1 MMALSRGRGKDWTG
15 WKGFVSVSIYDRCTC
30 VSLRIYIHT
39 HTFSRVSRLGS
50 DGQQLCT
57 IRLCRIPILRRHSY
71 RNFSTSLTLAIA
83 SSNVLIYREHHIR
96 LPSLQE
102 ALPGELDLARRLAFT
117 EPAAGDADALTVG
130 QLELFLVRV
139 PGAGAV
145 VRETDAGEGIGAEVL
160 VARRVL
166 VVVDV
171 VGCVAGIVLLPLV
184 LLLLVLVAAALLA
197 KHLVKEAAELGVGD
211 GEEGEEGDE
220 VAHRGDLLRKSCT
233 VTRIHRNKKENFGNR
248 MVRE

>member
-1 MMALSRGRGKDWTG
+1 M
-15 WKGFVSVSIYDRCTC
+15 
-30 VSLRIYIHT
+30 
-39 HTFSRVSRLGS
+39 
-50 DGQQLCT
+50 
-57 IRLCRIPILRRHSY
+57 
-71 RNFSTSLTLAIA
+71 
-83 SSNVLIYREHHIR
+83 
-96 LPSLQE
+96 
-102 ALPGELDLARRLAFT
+102 
-117 EPAAGDADALTVG
+117 
-130 QLELFLVRV
+130 
-139 PGAGAV
+139 

-160 VARRVL
+160 VARSYSRSVNLPTIKPRVGTAGSSGTSIPNRRTVL